1 MQTPDNTVIELTSS
15 GIAPDC
21 LTYPSPKGADVMY
34 LDLEN
39 IESGLHISPPV
50 RVEDLKRLREE
61 TGASMRDCK
70 KYLQEA
76 LGDYEVAK
84 ENIRTS
90 GWKK

>member
-1 MQTPDNTVIELTSS
+1 MKTPDTTIIEFTSSS

-21 LTYPSPKGADVMY
+21 LMYPSLTGADVVY
-34 LDLEN
+34 LEDT
-39 IESGLHISPPV
+39 ESGLHTSPPV
-50 RVEDLKRLREE
+50 RVKDLKRLREE

-84 ENIRTS
+84 ESIRTS